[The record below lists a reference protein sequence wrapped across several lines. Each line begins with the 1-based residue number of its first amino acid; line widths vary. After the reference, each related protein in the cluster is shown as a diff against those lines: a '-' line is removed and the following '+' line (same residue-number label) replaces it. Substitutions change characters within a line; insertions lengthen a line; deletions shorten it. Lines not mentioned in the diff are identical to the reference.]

1 MMLMMLAA
9 PARPGISN
17 AQSPPLNHRAW
28 GVTCRPTDLKWV
40 AHSFMKRP
48 PTSKIGRRG
57 LVRGRVS
64 GNIQIWLLYLLY
76 TIYYYTK
83 TLKCCGAVA
92 AGPSWYACTEP

>member
-48 PTSKIGRRG
+48 PHIENWAAGIGAWEGFGEYTDLVALFTIYNILLHENPQVLWSRSRRAE
-57 LVRGRVS
+57 LVRVH
-64 GNIQIWLLYLLY
+64 
-76 TIYYYTK
+76 
-83 TLKCCGAVA
+83 
-92 AGPSWYACTEP
+92 